1 MRTGDSA
8 LHLWAKVEENGTDMS
23 RDNQTIAEPRPRPSI
38 ADIAAHTGLAQ
49 STVSRAING
58 RPRVAEQTRARVM
71 AALDELGYVPSSV
84 ATSLRTGRT
93 RLLGLMIGETRD
105 PTALSFMQGALD
117 TAAGAQYGVVV
128 YMTRDPADHAGIY
141 SQVLG
146 RGWVDGA
153 LLLWPHKADE
163 AFARRLQE
171 SGLPMVMIEP
181 EVEMHGVPAVYPD
194 ARSDGYRSVQ
204 YLLGLGHRRIGTC
217 TAIATWGLAGGH
229 LDGYRAAL
237 AEAGEPFDPQLVLTA
252 DYSYE
257 GGYRMAAQLLQ
268 LPEPPTAICFYS
280 DMAAMGA
287 IAAARDRGL
296 QVPQDLSVMGYD
308 DTEMAQWIK
317 PSLTTLHHRR
327 LGLAQAACRLLLA
340 LLEGAEQPGGPLLV
354 TADIAVRQSTGR
366 TR

>member
-1 MRTGDSA
+1 MSKQIRTPERRA
-8 LHLWAKVEENGTDMS
+8 
-23 RDNQTIAEPRPRPSI
+23 RPSI

-105 PTALSFMQGALD
+105 PTALSAMQGALD
-117 TAAGAQYGVVV
+117 TAAAAQYGVVV
-128 YMTRDPADHAGIY
+128 YMTRDPADHATIY

-153 LLLWPHKADE
+153 LLLWPRKDDE
-163 AFARRLQE
+163 TFVRRLQG
-171 SGLPMVMIEP
+171 SGLPMVLIEP
-181 EVEMHGVPAVYPD
+181 EVEMQGVPSVHPD
-194 ARSDGYRSVQ
+194 AYGDGYRSARH
-204 YLLGLGHRRIGTC
+204 LLDLGFRRIGAC
-217 TAIATWGLAGGH
+217 TALVRWGITGRH

-237 AEAGEPFDPQLVLTA
+237 AQAGLQYDPSLVLPA

-257 GGYRMAAQLLQ
+257 GGYTLAVQLLQ
-268 LPEPPTAICFYS
+268 LPEPPDAICFYS

-296 QVPQDLSVMGYD
+296 QVPRDLAVMGYD

-317 PSLTTLHHRR
+317 PTLTTLRDRR
-327 LGLAQAACRLLLA
+327 LGLARAAARLLLA
-340 LLEGAEQPGGPLLV
+340 LLDGAAPPTEPLLV
-354 TADIAVRQSTGR
+354 AADIAARQSTGR
-366 TR
+366 GA